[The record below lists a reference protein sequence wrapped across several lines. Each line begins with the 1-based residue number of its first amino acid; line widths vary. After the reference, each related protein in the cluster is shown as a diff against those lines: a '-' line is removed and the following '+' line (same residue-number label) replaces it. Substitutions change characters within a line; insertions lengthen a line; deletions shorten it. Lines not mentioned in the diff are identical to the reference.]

1 MYYVCTRIISYSSPK
16 LILYRPMNK
25 TTMTLETT
33 GQTTEAAQVK
43 VFTED
48 LARFDTG
55 GVT

>member
-1 MYYVCTRIISYSSPK
+1 
-16 LILYRPMNK
+16 
-25 TTMTLETT
+25 MTLETT

-48 LARFDTG
+48 TASVDIG